1 MPDARHTNHVNLW
14 MKHEA
19 KGLAPEQLV
28 QLFEQAM
35 GALWRRAHLT
45 LGEVTLAAIVDRV
58 LHNAAEKY
66 PLLESLEVEAGG
78 VNFRLL
84 SEAANNDSKGE
95 LTKGIRFVLVEFFVV
110 IGNLTAEVLT
120 PALHSE
126 LSKVVLEVSS
136 PGNREPKRKSG

>member
-19 KGLAPEQLV
+19 KGLTPEQLV

-58 LHNAAEKY
+58 LHNAAEQF
-66 PLLESLEVEAGG
+66 PLLESLEVEASG
-78 VNFRLL
+78 VNCRSLRA
-84 SEAANNDSKGE
+84 AANSDKGQ
-95 LTKGIRFVLVEFFVV
+95 LTDGIRFVLVEFFVV
-110 IGNLTAEVLT
+110 IGNLTAGVLT

-126 LSKVVLEVSS
+126 LSKVAFHDSAPNNTESQ
-136 PGNREPKRKSG
+136 

>member
-1 MPDARHTNHVNLW
+1 MPDARSHTNRVNLW

-19 KGLAPEQLV
+19 KGLTPEQLV

-58 LHNAAEKY
+58 LHNAAEQF
-66 PLLESLEVEAGG
+66 PLLESLEVEASG
-78 VNFRLL
+78 VNCRSLRA
-84 SEAANNDSKGE
+84 AANSDTKGE
-95 LTKGIRFVLVEFFVV
+95 LTEGIRFVLVEFFVV
-110 IGNLTAEVLT
+110 IGNLTAGVLT

-126 LSKVVLEVSS
+126 LSKVAFHDS
-136 PGNREPKRKSG
+136 EPDNTESR